1 MVSELESINGEVVS
15 IIYSNDDN
23 GYKVMEVEND
33 DGAFVTVGYFHGV
46 AEGEA
51 VILSGKWISHP
62 TYGDQFKAEIFE
74 KVLPATR
81 TAIMRYL
88 SSGIIKGIRKAT
100 AAKLVEKFGEDT
112 LKVLE
117 TEPHRIAQIK
127 GISMSKAVKMQESYL
142 AQLGSSTLVMFLQN
156 FGISVRTAAKIYK
169 KFGSAAV
176 DIIKSNPYI
185 LCEEIEGVGFKT
197 ADEVASKLDVSP
209 DNINRVRAGV
219 LYTIRYNTQFGH
231 TYLPRDILTNA
242 AAAML
247 GVTPDAAS
255 FALDALVKDS
265 ILVSVSDDGAEKI
278 YIYSHYMSEGYAATK
293 IAELNKYKYKFRTDQ
308 IEKQLDII
316 EKKYKLTFASLQRQ
330 AVVSAMQ
337 NGVMVIT
344 GGPGTGKTTIINAII
359 DIMHSN
365 GLTVTLTAPT
375 GRAAKRMSQVCSLEA
390 KTIHRL
396 LEASFHGEDN
406 ETQFK
411 VNEDCPIES
420 DVVIVD
426 EMSMVDI
433 VLVSHLLRAINSG
446 TRLIMVGD
454 INQLPSVGPGNV
466 LRDIIESGSVE
477 VIRLTEIFRQAQ
489 KSLIVTNAHGIN
501 NGSYPVLT
509 AKDKDFFFAE
519 VPKASDGANYIAA
532 LCSEKLPKAYGITP
546 FDIQVLSP
554 SKKGTAGVLNMNELL
569 RDVLNPPAADKKEH
583 DFGFRLFR
591 EGDKVM
597 QIRNNYDIRWTN
609 ITTTQ
614 LGNGVF
620 NGDVGVISSIRNE
633 FKTLTVMYD
642 DRKVVYDFK
651 DISDELELAYCVTIH
666 KSQGSEFPVVII
678 PMYDAPHMLVNRNL
692 LYTGVT
698 RAKSLVVLVGRQS
711 VVHAMVDNNR
721 EDKRYSGLKKRINDA
736 QTPLPF

>member
-1 MVSELESINGEVVS
+1 
-15 IIYSNDDN
+15 
-23 GYKVMEVEND
+23 
-33 DGAFVTVGYFHGV
+33 
-46 AEGEA
+46 
-51 VILSGKWISHP
+51 
-62 TYGDQFKAEIFE
+62 
-74 KVLPATR
+74 
-81 TAIMRYL
+81 
-88 SSGIIKGIRKAT
+88 
-100 AAKLVEKFGEDT
+100 
-112 LKVLE
+112 
-117 TEPHRIAQIK
+117 
-127 GISMSKAVKMQESYL
+127 
-142 AQLGSSTLVMFLQN
+142 
-156 FGISVRTAAKIYK
+156 
-169 KFGSAAV
+169 
-176 DIIKSNPYI
+176 
-185 LCEEIEGVGFKT
+185 
-197 ADEVASKLDVSP
+197 
-209 DNINRVRAGV
+209 
-219 LYTIRYNTQFGH
+219 
-231 TYLPRDILTNA
+231 
-242 AAAML
+242 
-247 GVTPDAAS
+247 
-255 FALDALVKDS
+255 
-265 ILVSVSDDGAEKI
+265 
-278 YIYSHYMSEGYAATK
+278 
-293 IAELNKYKYKFRTDQ
+293 
-308 IEKQLDII
+308 
-316 EKKYKLTFASLQRQ
+316 
-330 AVVSAMQ
+330 
-337 NGVMVIT
+337 
-344 GGPGTGKTTIINAII
+344 
-359 DIMHSN
+359 MHSN

-396 LEASFHGEDN
+396 LEASFHGEEG
-406 ETQFK
+406 ETIFK
-411 VNEDCPIES
+411 INEDCPIES

-433 VLVSHLLRAINSG
+433 VLVSNLLKAINPG

-466 LRDIIESGSVE
+466 LRDIIESGTVE

-501 NGSYPVLT
+501 NGDYPVLT

-519 VPKASDGANYIAA
+519 VPNASEGAKYIAS
-532 LCSEKLPKAYGITP
+532 LCSEKLPKAYGLSP

-569 RDVLNPPAADKKEH
+569 REVINPPAEDKKEY

-609 ITTTQ
+609 TTTTR

-620 NGDVGVISSIRNE
+620 NGDVGVISSIRKE
-633 FKTLTVMYD
+633 FKSLTVMFD

-721 EDKRYSGLKKRINDA
+721 EDKRYSGLKKRIKDA
-736 QTPLPF
+736 ETPLPF